1 VILAINA
8 NAAID
13 QVLFIDQFLPG
24 ATMRPSRS
32 VLSVGGKS
40 LDAAVVIKTLGGP
53 VQAVSFIAGQ
63 NGKTLERLLESK
75 GIPSDLVWVEGE
87 TRVSYVIVETSCNRH
102 SHITTQGYTVSAQ
115 DCAVFLERV
124 RRHAGK
130 AAWAAIG
137 GALPGGAPHD
147 FYRQVIELLRAQ
159 GVKALIDCA
168 GPAALG
174 ALPASPDIVK
184 MNQAEFR
191 MTFPNYG
198 EDLKG
203 ASQAEWIQACR
214 AAMKQHGIQSFVLTC
229 GEEGLL
235 VLTQGETYH
244 AAAPTQKEVNAAGS
258 GDAVSGAL
266 AYRLALGDPW
276 EEALRWAAA
285 AGAAVVLTEGTAEC
299 RMEDVLAIYQQTR
312 VTPV

>member
-1 VILAINA
+1 MILAINA
-8 NAAID
+8 NAAVD

-75 GIPSDLVWVEGE
+75 GIPSDLVWLEGE
-87 TRVSYVIVETSCNRH
+87 TRVSYVIVETRCNRH

-115 DCAVFLERV
+115 DCAIFLERV
-124 RRHAGK
+124 RQHAGT
-130 AAWAAIG
+130 ASWAAIG
-137 GALPGGAPHD
+137 GTLPGGAPVD
-147 FYRQVIELLRAQ
+147 FYCQLIELLHAQ
-159 GVKALIDCA
+159 RVKALIDCA

-174 ALPASPDIVK
+174 ALPALPDIVK

-191 MTFPNYG
+191 ATFPAQG
-198 EDLKG
+198 EHLQG
-203 ASQAEWIQACR
+203 ADQGEWVRACR
-214 AAMKQHGIQSFVLTC
+214 SAMQQHKIQSFVLTC
-229 GEEGLL
+229 GEDGLL
-235 VLTQGETYH
+235 ALTQGGTYH
-244 AAAPTQKEVNAAGS
+244 AAAPAQVEVNAAGS
-258 GDAVSGAL
+258 GDAVSGVL

-299 RMEDVLAIYQQTR
+299 RVEDVLAIYQQTR
-312 VTPV
+312 VALV